1 MERKIIRQIWGKM
14 ARKDKQMN
22 RMELSDRI
30 ARMWLKSRTDA
41 GLSQDRV
48 AKALG
53 VSKKTVQNWESGEAS
68 PNFRMALEWFDALGV
83 PMYPYI
89 MSMLYPVEVDG
100 ITAATDMYELRKAL
114 HCYVDEL
121 DDLHAREL
129 LFILHGLHGS
139 SPIGTLDACTAYLHL
154 PLSMRVCITD
164 SIVTHYEMAAGL
176 GLLQNEDHV
185 APEISTLEQFLST
198 ARNAVKAGK
207 QSYTFMEERE

>member
-30 ARMWLKSRTDA
+30 ARMWLRSRADA

-89 MSMLYPVEVDG
+89 MELLYPEEIEG
-100 ITAATDMYELRKAL
+100 ITPETDIHQLRKAL
-114 HCYVDEL
+114 HVYIDEL
-121 DDLHAREL
+121 DSLHAREL

-139 SPIGTLDACTAYLHL
+139 SPTGTLDACTAYLHL

-164 SIVTHYEMAAGL
+164 SIVTHYEIATELAI
-176 GLLQNEDHV
+176 LQNREHV
-185 APEISTLEQFLST
+185 VPDVATLERFLDT
-198 ARNAVKAGK
+198 ARRAVREGK
-207 QSYTFMEERE
+207 QSYTLTEAEQ

>member
-1 MERKIIRQIWGKM
+1 M
-14 ARKDKQMN
+14 
-22 RMELSDRI
+22 
-30 ARMWLKSRTDA
+30 
-41 GLSQDRV
+41 

-53 VSKKTVQNWESGEAS
+53 VSRKTVQNWEAGLAA
-68 PNFRMALEWFDALGV
+68 PNIRATLEWFEALGV

-100 ITAATDMYELRKAL
+100 ITATTDMHELRKAL

-139 SPIGTLDACTAYLHL
+139 SPTGTLDACTAYLHL

-164 SIVTHYEMAAGL
+164 SIVTHYEMATGL
-176 GLLQNEDHV
+176 GLLQNEEHV
-185 APEISTLEQFLST
+185 TPEISTLE
-198 ARNAVKAGK
+198 
-207 QSYTFMEERE
+207 